1 MNHMV
6 KDYYLLKVFNIFKSV
21 LQFVSCHCVWKKA
34 IQNNFTWLACARET
48 IDHIPTY
55 PIIHAWV
62 TLAVIHISLAVCA
75 HVAWKTEVFFFLE
88 LFYCF

>member
-1 MNHMV
+1 MC
-6 KDYYLLKVFNIFKSV
+6 LK
-21 LQFVSCHCVWKKA
+21 KKT
-34 IQNNFTWLACARET
+34 IQNNLTWLACAREA

-62 TLAVIHISLAVCA
+62 TLTVIHISLAVCA

-88 LFYCF
+88 LFLLLLNLFLTWSTGMSVQANMVRT